1 MLSHLQVLR
10 EVWTA
15 PGNHPNRLRAIWRAF
30 RWFLCCHLRPGGE
43 PKLLPVFGA
52 RLYPCHTDS
61 IIAKHVMYR
70 SEWYDWDLL
79 RFMNAYLQ
87 EGDHFLDVGA
97 NTGLHTLLASTR
109 TRRITCVEPEPRNVL
124 RLRHTLAVN
133 HLHEVALLPLAA
145 SDTAGQVRLEGSDVF
160 TRISSGPATATE
172 TVPAARLDEV
182 LDRDARVDFC
192 KLDVE
197 GAEWLALRGMTG
209 LIERGALPL
218 IAFEHIGHLRAFGE
232 NEGDFLQWLRA
243 QGYTPGVYHHDTRTL
258 DTREPLTGTDV
269 IAFTQE
275 GRRQI
280 ERRMTGLSFA

>member
-1 MLSHLQVLR
+1 VLSHLQVLR
-10 EVWTA
+10 EIWNA
-15 PGNHPNRLRAIWRAF
+15 PGNQPRRLHAVWRAF
-30 RWFLCCHLRPGGE
+30 RWFLRCRLRPGAE

-79 RFMNAYLQ
+79 QFMNAFLQ
-87 EGDHFLDVGA
+87 QGDHFLDVGA

-109 TRRITCVEPEPRNVL
+109 TRRITCVEPEPRNL
-124 RLRHTLAVN
+124 QRLRHTLQVN
-133 HLHEVALLPLAA
+133 HLDEVNVLPLAA
-145 SDTAGQVRLEGSDVF
+145 SDTAGEVCLEGSDVF
-160 TRISSGPATATE
+160 TRITTPASDSP
-172 TVPAARLDEV
+172 TVPAARIDEV
-182 LDRDARVDFC
+182 LGPQTRVDFC

-209 LIERGALPL
+209 LMERGALPVL
-218 IAFEHIGHLRAFGE
+218 AFEHVGHLHAFGQ

-243 QGYTPGVYHHDTRTL
+243 QGYTPGVYHHATRTL
-258 DTREPLTGTDV
+258 DTSEPFTGSDL

-275 GRRQI
+275 GRGMI
-280 ERRMTGLSFA
+280 ESRMPGLSFS